1 MKRIKLKKKVC
12 HQWIEVVFLMRKKAK
27 KKAYTC
33 ISKVYRFPFK
43 DHNMTPFSSCT
54 RVSIM

>member
-27 KKAYTC
+27 KKSLYMY
-33 ISKVYRFPFK
+33 IKSVPIPFQR
-43 DHNMTPFSSCT
+43 S
-54 RVSIM
+54 